1 MPVVISRA
9 VLPFLLV
16 ASRLALLRPQKM
28 APLPVSDR
36 ASRHTEGPVRAP
48 SALLVYI
55 SGYRAPPWHTA
66 SALSQLLP
74 LRGPLGAPPEARRRS
89 RFGSNSP
96 TMCPHGDLN
105 CDDKKQT
112 GTRSSHAWREV
123 CKRQACIRQKLG
135 TARTGE
141 EDGRSVRGEE
151 GDK

>member
-66 SALSQLLP
+66 SALSQLLL

-105 CDDKKQT
+105 CDDKNEQAQ
-112 GTRSSHAWREV
+112 GTATQSEKFA
-123 CKRQACIRQKLG
+123 KRQACINQKLG
-135 TARTGE
+135 IARAGE
-141 EDGRSVRGEE
+141 DDGRSVRGEE
-151 GDK
+151 GEK